1 MRYFQKQP
9 ADVFFKKGVFKNST
23 EIHLCW
29 TLFLIKLQAFR
40 PETTLKRDSS
50 TSVFQRTLR
59 NFKERLF

>member
-29 TLFLIKLQAFR
+29 TLFLIKLHAFR

-50 TSVFQRTLR
+50 TSVFQ
-59 NFKERLF
+59 